1 MEYLA
6 LYRKY
11 RPQTF
16 REVIGQ
22 QHVTSTLARE
32 VSEGRVAHA
41 YLFAGPRGTGKTTT
55 ARVLAKA
62 LNCPDRADDGTPC
75 NVCPSCVG
83 ITEGSSLDVLELDA
97 ASHNSVEDIRDMRVS
112 VATVASV
119 HTSHRVFI
127 LDEAQ
132 MLSRAAGNALL
143 KTLEE
148 PPPHVHF
155 VLATT
160 DPYKLLDTIRSRS
173 QRFDFHPVDVEELTD
188 HLSKISQ
195 LESYQSD
202 PAALQTIARHA
213 QGSVR
218 DALSLLEQVAALGEG
233 VVDAPGVRRAAG
245 TAGFEAVGKL
255 ADAMVAR
262 DAAGALHLVGS
273 LAAEGVDLRR
283 LLAEAIGFFRGV
295 FLVQYGGDR
304 AFHEELPDV
313 VAEWTRVSGELNPS
327 ELIRAIDILGEAL
340 IKVREGREE
349 RLLVELAFLQ
359 LTRPETTTDL
369 ASVTSRLERLEARL
383 AGTPLAAGA
392 AARPAEPPESAPLPE
407 EPAKRAG
414 GPETQSEIQA
424 DSQAAV
430 MVLDEGTPLAEV
442 SRDLSPEQGD
452 SRAGTHR
459 LHEVWGPLIAG
470 VREAIGS
477 RRWALFREVVPGRLD
492 GNNLILNV
500 PHSFHLEA
508 LQSDPVVGPVVAT
521 KAGDLLGID
530 VSVTFRSTD
539 VGEIE
544 AVELELD
551 KDRLFEAPADVA
563 DPTALVKELL
573 GAEVV
578 EEIED

>member
-16 REVIGQ
+16 SEVIGQ
-22 QHVTSTLARE
+22 EHVTATLARE

-55 ARVLAKA
+55 ARILAKA
-62 LNCPDRADDGTPC
+62 LNCQNRRADGTPC
-75 NVCPSCVG
+75 NECPSCRG

-119 HTSHRVFI
+119 ESAHRVFI

-148 PPPHVHF
+148 PPQHVHF

-173 QRFDFHPVDVEELTD
+173 QRFDFHPVGTEDLVAHLTR
-188 HLSKISQ
+188 ISD
-195 LESYQSD
+195 LEGYKSD
-202 PAALQTIARHA
+202 QAALTAIARHA

-218 DALSLLEQVAALGEG
+218 DALSVLEQVAALGSG
-233 VVDAPGVRRAAG
+233 NIDATGVRRAAG
-245 TAGFEAVGKL
+245 TAGPDVIKRL
-255 ADAMVAR
+255 ATAMVEK
-262 DAAGALHLVGS
+262 DAASALRLVGD
-273 LAAEGVDLRR
+273 LAGDGVDLRR
-283 LLAEAIGFFRGV
+283 LLAETISFFRGV
-295 FLVQYGGDR
+295 FLVQYGGELVLG
-304 AFHEELPDV
+304 EELPEV
-313 VAEWTRVSGELNPS
+313 VAEWKEASADLTAIEL
-327 ELIRAIDILGEAL
+327 LRAIDILGEAL

-349 RLLVELAFLQ
+349 RLLVELAMLQ
-359 LTRPETTTDL
+359 LTRPETTLDL
-369 ASVTSRLERLEARL
+369 ASMATRLDRLESR
-383 AGTPLAAGA
+383 AAVA
-392 AARPAEPPESAPLPE
+392 AAQGLVAPSPEPVPVTPSPKQPEPELAQRIE
-407 EPAKRAG
+407 EPKTSVSPISNTAPIAG
-414 GPETQSEIQA
+414 
-424 DSQAAV
+424 
-430 MVLDEGTPLAEV
+430 
-442 SRDLSPEQGD
+442 
-452 SRAGTHR
+452 
-459 LHEVWGPLIAG
+459 LHEVWGTLIAG

-477 RRWALFREVVPGRLD
+477 RRWALFREVVPGALE
-492 GNNLILNV
+492 GNNVVLHV
-500 PHSFHLEA
+500 PHDFHLEA
-508 LQSDPVVGPVVAT
+508 LQTDPVVGAVVAT
-521 KAGDLLGID
+521 KAGDLLGME
-530 VSVTFRSTD
+530 VTVTFRSSE
-539 VGEIE
+539 GEPE
-544 AVELELD
+544 SLEVELD

-563 DPTALVKELL
+563 DPTALVRDML